1 MTCSR
6 KLWFQ
11 NRKHQQVVLLE
22 LQELKKINVRI
33 KGIKQNSKFICILQ
47 KTFILYK
54 QRSLT

>member
-1 MTCSR
+1 MACSR

-54 QRSLT
+54 Q